1 MMKKNIL
8 ILIAICF
15 LGVFIYLLNQPKKI
29 NEVNVRAVYTYIN
42 DGDSALSVG
51 IIGGSD
57 GDDSNTSVPLDIA
70 EGTIVLFSNGTA
82 KINYSIVLGESKV
95 FTSRGL
101 LKFYDDSS
109 NIVDEVQLNTSSDQI
124 ENTHKLEKR
133 IKINQEAQTVELSV
147 EVIDENTN
155 YVLESLGGPQKL
167 K

>member
-42 DGDSALSVG
+42 DDGDSASSVG

-57 GDDSNTSVPLDIA
+57 GDDNTSVPLDIA
-70 EGTIVLFSNGTA
+70 EGRIVLFSDGTA

-109 NIVDEVQLNTSSDQI
+109 NIVDEIQLNTSSDQK
-124 ENTHKLEKR
+124 ENAHKLEKR

-155 YVLESLGGPQKL
+155 YVLESLGGAQKL